1 MKKSFIRLAAL
12 LLTAGCVGCSAGKT
26 DTQENAD
33 YLRCN
38 QTSIYGNMAETEDGF
53 FYLCG
58 SILYY
63 ADKKDMNNWVAV
75 CNKPDCRH
83 TGDKCNAWVDYEIA
97 QKDGKLY
104 TVYLENGEIHVYEIA
119 ADGSGKKDVYTIP
132 RENNNHI
139 RSFRGT
145 INPNQLVV
153 YYEEMTEDGMFEKK
167 LVRLDG
173 ETPHI
178 LFTKKTDEGSAELC
192 WSASYYGVRGEDVM
206 IASLLTEEGEDHFNI
221 LWRVDG
227 DVPERVNIPEGTE
240 VLFSYLS
247 GNEFTYFKQNEG
259 FYQVDLTTGEEKLV
273 SENQLKDS
281 TGHVLTDQY
290 MTESDWYWGYTSDT
304 PALRFYDGNTWKDVK
319 LPEEAKNQE
328 ASFYPVAVASDR
340 IFFGSYHSYNREGK
354 NRLYYFLLGE
364 EDPEL
369 IFCFEFADFA

>member
-12 LLTAGCVGCSAGKT
+12 LLTAGCVGCSAEKT

-38 QTSIYGNMAETEDGF
+38 QTSLFGNMAETEDGF

-75 CNKPDCRH
+75 CNKPNCSH
-83 TGDKCNAWVDYEIA
+83 TSDECNAWVNYEIA

-104 TVYLENGEIHVYEIA
+104 TVYLEDGEIHVYEIP
-119 ADGSGKKDVYTIP
+119 ADGSGKQDVYTIP

-139 RSFRGT
+139 ESFRGT
-145 INPNQLVV
+145 INQNQLVV
-153 YYEEMTEDGMFEKK
+153 YYQEMTDDGMFEKK

-173 ETPHI
+173 ETPHT
-178 LFTKKTDEGSAELC
+178 LFTKTVDEYAGELC
-192 WSASYYGVRGEDVM
+192 LSASYCGVRGEDVM
-206 IASLLTEEGEDHFNI
+206 IASLLTEEDEDCYNI

-240 VLFSYLS
+240 VQNSYLS
-247 GNEFTYFKQNEG
+247 GNEFIYFKQNEG
-259 FYQVDLTTGEEKLV
+259 FYQIDLTTGEEKLV

-290 MTESDWYWGYTSDT
+290 MAESDWCLGYTSDNPT
-304 PALRFYDGNTWKDVK
+304 LKFYNGNTWKDVK
-319 LPEEAKNQE
+319 LPEEAKNPE

-340 IFFGSYHSYNREGK
+340 IFFRSYYSYNREGK
-354 NRLYYFLLGE
+354 TRLYYFLLE
-364 EDPEL
+364 EESPEL
-369 IFCFEFADFA
+369 IFCSEFASPA